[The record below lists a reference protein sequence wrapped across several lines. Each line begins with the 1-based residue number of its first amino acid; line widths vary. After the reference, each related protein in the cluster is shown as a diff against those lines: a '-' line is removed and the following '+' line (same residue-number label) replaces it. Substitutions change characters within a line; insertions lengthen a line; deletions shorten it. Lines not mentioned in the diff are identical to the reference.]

1 MMRSDFLATPTW
13 CVCQEAMCGR
23 VDGLTSNLRVAL
35 WIPIDLRLSV
45 NNFFKFSWGGR
56 SRSGMIYS
64 DSAWSATTRDRPQS
78 HKEK

>member
-1 MMRSDFLATPTW
+1 
-13 CVCQEAMCGR
+13 MCGR

-45 NNFFKFSWGGR
+45 NNFLIFLRGR
-56 SRSGMIYS
+56 SRSRMNHS
-64 DSAWSATTRDRPQS
+64 DSAWSATTRNRPQS